1 MTTKRNTDG
10 HWERIM
16 LTLTL
21 LGLSIGLV
29 ANAFPTQN
37 SGNGK
42 NWVVIVAGSKGWHNY
57 RHQADACHAYQIVHK
72 NGIPDEQIVVMMY
85 DDLATNEQNLTPG
98 VVINRP
104 NGTNVYK
111 GVPKD
116 YTRNAVTPDNFLA
129 VLKGD
134 SASTKQGSGKVLKS
148 GPNDHVFVYISARGA
163 PGLLAFPN
171 DELYADDLLDVIIY
185 MHKNKT
191 YKKMVFYIDACDS
204 GSMMTKLPDDINVYA
219 TTATNS
225 YACYYDEKRKT
236 YLGDWYSVNWMENS
250 DVEDLSKETLMRQ
263 FKVVQSQT
271 RHVMQFGNKTL
282 ANMKVKA
289 FQGNAN
295 ARPAPPMTL
304 QPVLEPGLIPS
315 PDVPMAILNR
325 TYSSAVALY
334 LNKLR
339 SHLKG
344 IEQLKQKMQKV
355 VQCVTGDNRENPKIL
370 SVKMDRLQQQCYKDA
385 VSHYKKHCFSWFFP
399 EHEYYLRDLYTLFN
413 LCGSGYR
420 TDCIL
425 MTIEKV
431 CLVEETGCGVCG

>member
-1 MTTKRNTDG
+1 MC
-10 HWERIM
+10 RIM

-29 ANAFPTQN
+29 ANAFPTQQ

-42 NWVVIVAGSKGWHNY
+42 NWVVIVAGSNGWHNY

-72 NGIPDEQIVVMMY
+72 NGIPDKQIVVMMY
-85 DDLATNEQNLTPG
+85 DDLATNKQNPTPG

-104 NGTNVYK
+104 SGTNVYK

-116 YTRNAVTPDNFLA
+116 YTGNAVTPDNFLA

-134 SASTKQGSGKVLKS
+134 SASTQLGSGKVLKS

-171 DELYADDLLDVIIY
+171 DELYAADLMDVIEY
-185 MHKNKT
+185 MHKNKK
-191 YKKMVFYIDACDS
+191 YKKLVFYIDACDS

-225 YACYYDEKRKT
+225 YACYYDEKRNT

-263 FKVVQSQT
+263 FKVVRSKT

-289 FQGNAN
+289 FQGNAK

-304 QPVLEPGLIPS
+304 QPVVEPGLIPS

-325 TYSSAVALY
+325 TATAKGHVYQ
-334 LNKLR
+334 LR

-344 IEQLKQKMQKV
+344 IEQLKQNMQKV
-355 VQCVTGDNRENPKIL
+355 VQCVTGVNRENPKIL
-370 SVKMDRLQQQCYKDA
+370 NVKMDKMQHQCYKDA
-385 VSHYKKHCFSWFFP
+385 VSHYKKHCFRWFSP
-399 EHEYYLRDLYTLFN
+399 EVRIARPSVPHPKDSPALTQASPALIQPPGLPSSDPAPRSPQL
-413 LCGSGYR
+413 
-420 TDCIL
+420 
-425 MTIEKV
+425 
-431 CLVEETGCGVCG
+431 

>member
-1 MTTKRNTDG
+1 MRWSVATF
-10 HWERIM
+10 
-16 LTLTL
+16 
-21 LGLSIGLV
+21 LSGLV
-29 ANAFPTQN
+29 ANAFPTQQ

-42 NWVVIVAGSKGWHNY
+42 NWVVIVAGSNGWHNY

-72 NGIPDEQIVVMMY
+72 NGIPDKQIVVMMY
-85 DDLATNEQNLTPG
+85 DDLATNKQNPTPG

-104 NGTNVYK
+104 SGTNVYK

-116 YTRNAVTPDNFLA
+116 YTGNAVTPDNFLA

-134 SASTKQGSGKVLKS
+134 SASTQLGSGKVLKS

-171 DELYADDLLDVIIY
+171 DEVTLPVCLNCRLTHLVL
-185 MHKNKT
+185 NLPT
-191 YKKMVFYIDACDS
+191 QLVFYIDACDS

-225 YACYYDEKRKT
+225 YACYYDEKRNT

-263 FKVVQSQT
+263 FKVVRSKT

-289 FQGNAN
+289 FQGNAK

-304 QPVLEPGLIPS
+304 QPVVEPGLIPS

-325 TYSSAVALY
+325 TATAKGHVYQ
-334 LNKLR
+334 LR

-344 IEQLKQKMQKV
+344 IEQLKQNMQKV
-355 VQCVTGDNRENPKIL
+355 VQCVTGVNRENPKIL
-370 SVKMDRLQQQCYKDA
+370 NVKMDKMQHQCYKDA
-385 VSHYKKHCFSWFFP
+385 VSHYKKHCFRWFSP
-399 EHEYYLRDLYTLFN
+399 EVRIARPSVPQL
-413 LCGSGYR
+413 
-420 TDCIL
+420 
-425 MTIEKV
+425 
-431 CLVEETGCGVCG
+431 

>member
-1 MTTKRNTDG
+1 
-10 HWERIM
+10 M

-271 RHVMQFGNKTL
+271 RHVMQFGNK
-282 ANMKVKA
+282 
-289 FQGNAN
+289 
-295 ARPAPPMTL
+295 
-304 QPVLEPGLIPS
+304 
-315 PDVPMAILNR
+315 
-325 TYSSAVALY
+325 
-334 LNKLR
+334 
-339 SHLKG
+339 G

>member
-1 MTTKRNTDG
+1 
-10 HWERIM
+10 M
-16 LTLTL
+16 LTLTLAL

-29 ANAFPTQN
+29 ANAFPTQQ

-42 NWVVIVAGSKGWHNY
+42 NWVVIVAGSNGWHNY
-57 RHQADACHAYQIVHK
+57 RHQAGACHAYQIVHK
-72 NGIPDEQIVVMMY
+72 NGIPDKQIVVMMY
-85 DDLATNEQNLTPG
+85 DDLATNKTNPTPG

-104 NGTNVYK
+104 NGTDVYK

-116 YTRNAVTPDNFLA
+116 YTGDAVTPDNFLA

-148 GPNDHVFVYISARGA
+148 GPNDHVFVYITANGA

-171 DELYADDLLDVIIY
+171 DECRLTHLVL
-185 MHKNKT
+185 NLPT
-191 YKKMVFYIDACDS
+191 QLVFYIDACDS
-204 GSMMTKLPDDINVYA
+204 GLMMTKLPDDINVYA

-263 FKVVQSQT
+263 FKIVQS
-271 RHVMQFGNKTL
+271 HIMQFGNETL

-304 QPVLEPGLIPS
+304 QPVVEPGLIPS
-315 PDVPMAILNR
+315 ADVPMAILTR
-325 TYSSAVALY
+325 TSTAEAYLY
-334 LNKLR
+334 Q
-339 SHLKG
+339 LKVI
-344 IEQLKQKMQKV
+344 IEQLTQKMRKV
-355 VQCVTGDNRENPKIL
+355 VQCVTGDNHENPKIL
-370 SVKMDRLQQQCYKDA
+370 SVKMDLMQNQCYKDA
-385 VSHYKKHCFSWFFP
+385 VSRYKKHCLTWFST
-399 EHEYYLRDLYTLFN
+399 EHEYYLRDLYMLFN
-413 LCGSGYR
+413 LCVSRYGTNWY
-420 TDCIL
+420 CIHL
-425 MTIEKV
+425 IPPSFYTSPQGFRSIQFLFRKFHIFRIEDNWK
-431 CLVEETGCGVCG
+431 